1 MEKTSHKKILLE
13 YHKMTLNLTTTKD
26 FYYLII
32 TCQTVTQTLDVKL
45 TQDQKNILHQ
55 SKHVTPDNT
64 PIISSITP
72 KPAAPQDHSRPSCQI
87 YFPRDFFSR
96 VKKTGCMT
104 HHEGGKTAFS
114 MNNFL
119 SFSLFSII
127 FT

>member
-1 MEKTSHKKILLE
+1 MDQYMEKTSHKKILLE

-64 PIISSITP
+64 PNHYYY
-72 KPAAPQDHSRPSCQI
+72 PA
-87 YFPRDFFSR
+87 
-96 VKKTGCMT
+96 
-104 HHEGGKTAFS
+104 
-114 MNNFL
+114 N
-119 SFSLFSII
+119 
-127 FT
+127 